1 MRDMASPAT
10 PIEIHLISDSTGDTA
25 ARVARAAQTQFSG
38 HRTTVVRHPRVTT
51 VDDLAAHYGR
61 VASRTGVVIFYTLV
75 DRDLRRALEELCTRD
90 GMPCCDLLG
99 PPLEALAAAGGHEA
113 DLAPGRPIGL
123 DADYFRRIA
132 AMEFV
137 VKHDDGLNGEGLEEA
152 DIVLIGVSRTGKTP
166 LSMYLGFQGY
176 KTANVPLVRG
186 IEPPG
191 KLFQIDRAHIVGLT
205 IEADRLAQIRG
216 RRIGNLAGAHAR
228 DGYAELNRI
237 HEELDEANALQRR
250 LGCPVLDVSNLA
262 VEEAAMRA
270 IELVEARTA

>member
-1 MRDMASPAT
+1 MSTMAALAT

-75 DRDLRRALEELCTRD
+75 DRNLRRALEELCTRD

-99 PPLEALAAAGGHEA
+99 PPLEALAAAAGHEA

-137 VKHDDGLNGEGLEEA
+137 VKHDDGLNGEGLEDA
-152 DIVLIGVSRTGKTP
+152 DLVLIGVSRTGKTP

-191 KLFQIDRAHIVGLT
+191 KLFQIDRSHIVGLT
-205 IEADRLAQIRG
+205 IEAERLVQIRG
-216 RRIGNLAGAHAR
+216 RRMGNLAGAHAR

-237 HEELDEANALQRR
+237 HEELDEANAVQRR

-262 VEEAAMRA
+262 VEEAAVRV
-270 IELVEARTA
+270 IELVEARAT